1 MDNNSNIEENKII
14 VKSSE
19 NIKSANPQDKRKFVL
34 DNNKNLLNNN
44 IINYNYRLV
53 HSSIKVI

>member
-19 NIKSANPQDKRKFVL
+19 IIKTVNPKDRRKFAL

-44 IINYNYRLV
+44 IINYRLV

>member
-19 NIKSANPQDKRKFVL
+19 IIKTVNPKDRRKFVL
-34 DNNKNLLNNN
+34 DNNKN
-44 IINYNYRLV
+44 
-53 HSSIKVI
+53 